1 MLRLVTRGL
10 VWATLSLCALQGAA
24 CADDLSLSQPP
35 SVGRSV
41 YQPAVPA
48 SEPIATEPQVAEQS
62 PGGLPLAP
70 RRERSERE
78 LLEPRAAPG
87 NSKTLTTVVGS
98 LAVVLGLFFVVAWCM
113 RRTLPASMTRL
124 PSEVVEMLGRAPLA
138 GKQNLHLLRVG
149 GKLVL
154 VVVTPFGA
162 ETLTEVTHPDEVE
175 RLIAL
180 CKQNSGHGPTAEFRA
195 VLRQFEREPAAPGF
209 LGETHRSDVEL
220 ANAPRGRRG
229 GYDA

>member
-1 MLRLVTRGL
+1 MLRLV
-10 VWATLSLCALQGAA
+10 LCALVLAMLSLSALPGAA
-24 CADDLSLSQPP
+24 RAEELSLSQPP
-35 SVGRSV
+35 SVGRSQ
-41 YQPAVPA
+41 YQPAAPT
-48 SEPIATEPQVAEQS
+48 SELTMPEPQIAVPQA
-62 PGGLPLAP
+62 GALPLAP
-70 RRERSERE
+70 RRQRSERE
-78 LLEPRAAPG
+78 LLEPRAMPG
-87 NSKTLTTVVGS
+87 NSGTLTTVVGS

-113 RRTLPASMTRL
+113 RRSLPASMTRL

-220 ANAPRGRRG
+220 ANTPRGRRG
-229 GYDA
+229 DFHA

>member
-1 MLRLVTRGL
+1 M
-10 VWATLSLCALQGAA
+10 
-24 CADDLSLSQPP
+24 
-35 SVGRSV
+35 
-41 YQPAVPA
+41 
-48 SEPIATEPQVAEQS
+48 ATEQQTAEQLP
-62 PGGLPLAP
+62 PGALPLAP

-78 LLEPRAAPG
+78 LLEPRVAPS

-124 PSEVVEMLGRAPLA
+124 PAEVVEMLGRAPLA

-149 GKLVL
+149 SKLVL

-175 RLIAL
+175 RLLAL